1 MAKDNL
7 QVIEPNQIIEAKL
20 KKMSKGFLDT
30 LYVGMTLVA
39 ETFENDD
46 PERLEYSFYAREL
59 AEKYGL
65 ENEKSIYKKLK
76 DQVTST
82 MEKDSLMYINE
93 NGEDIRY
100 FVFQEVRYA
109 DGEGKVT
116 IVFSNRFKKALHQML
131 LARGKKAYFGLR
143 DVMGMKSEYTKKMYP
158 ILLEYMGKP
167 MEFAGTGSLKGKKFD
182 RIDTL
187 ENFKELLCIPKSYV
201 IKNIKDVCDTIQA
214 EIEAYT
220 PYHAEAFY
228 NQLAGRG
235 RYGGK
240 ITHICWTIE
249 KKEKAKS
256 RPLTESEKAEYDR
269 MTAGAE
275 QMTLEEVA
283 PQIEPTVK
291 WLMDLTGLDVKSA
304 SIVNNAAMKNGRDFD
319 YIKEAYEVA
328 KSNGAEDLG
337 KLMTHFMKAGFSKK
351 SKALQK
357 KNSFNSFQQR
367 DYDFDAL
374 EKELLKR

>member
-1 MAKDNL
+1 MKKDDL
-7 QVIEPNQIIEAKL
+7 RVIEPNQIAEAKGQ
-20 KKMSKGFLDT
+20 KMSKAYLDT
-30 LYVGMTLVA
+30 LHIALNIVA
-39 ETFENDD
+39 HTDGDRADNLDYEFSVN
-46 PERLEYSFYAREL
+46 EYKD
-59 AEKYGL
+59 KYGL
-65 ENEKSIYKKLK
+65 QFDSNAYKKLRK
-76 DQVTST
+76 AIHDT
-82 MEKDSLMYINE
+82 MKSDSLLTMINE
-93 NGEDIRY
+93 RGNEVD
-100 FVFQEVRYA
+100 FFPFQEVEYIPS
-109 DGEGKVT
+109 ELKVH
-116 IVFSNRFKKALHQML
+116 IVFTRRFKKILNEL
-131 LARGKKAYFGLR
+131 LASKGKKIYYALP
-143 DVMGMKSEYTKKMYP
+143 DTLQMKSEYSKKMYP

-304 SIVNNAAMKNGRDFD
+304 SIVNNAAMKNGRDFN